1 MKKKV
6 LSLLLTL
13 VMLLGLAAC
22 GDKDQKIE
30 NPNLITIGD
39 YQALYTGAYIT
50 KDYHADDAIVI
61 PLTYTNNSKETTS
74 FLFSMFYTA
83 LQGGIEMDIATIFVS
98 EDSCETL
105 GEGTMT
111 DVASGGSYDV
121 NLTYKLKK
129 SRHHTKGR

>member
-1 MKKKV
+1 MKKTLAV
-6 LSLLLTL
+6 LLAL
-13 VMLLGLAAC
+13 VMVLGLVAC
-22 GDKDQKIE
+22 GGKEQKIE

-50 KDYHADDAIVI
+50 KDYDGDDAIVI

-83 LQGGIEMDIATIFVS
+83 LQGGIEMYIATIFVS
-98 EDSCETL
+98 EDSFETL
-105 GEGTMT
+105 GEGTKT

-121 NLTYKLKK
+121 NLTY
-129 SRHHTKGR
+129 